1 MFELPIIVDNQVNT
15 AFVKA
20 NKSLLDNNNIKSFIE
35 LQEVWEKKFNCTF
48 TSNNTLIF
56 DSERKLSMF
65 VLTWG

>member
-1 MFELPIIVDNQVNT
+1 MFELSIIVDDQVNT

-20 NKSLLDNNNIKSFIE
+20 NKSLLDNNNIKSFTE
-35 LQEVWEKKFNCTF
+35 LQEVWGKKFNCKL